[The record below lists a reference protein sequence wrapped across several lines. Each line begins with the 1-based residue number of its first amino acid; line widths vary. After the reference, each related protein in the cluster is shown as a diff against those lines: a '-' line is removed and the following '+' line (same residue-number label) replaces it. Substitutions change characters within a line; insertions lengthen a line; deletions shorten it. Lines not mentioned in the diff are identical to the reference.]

1 MVLGEIASPLE
12 AELWGSDILA
22 ALGGAASLAAQAMVP
37 AAERSGSPEALA
49 ILRVLGALGWPD
61 LRDAGER
68 GRGRLAG
75 RGVPDPGWAAEVG
88 SPSVGECWRYG
99 DDRGVQEAVTLS
111 FEYTAGR
118 HVVSLL
124 LDHSCGG
131 AIKNVWVGEAGDVLA
146 RTKGMAAEDP
156 SMIFEMISPARRPDQ
171 GGAGHRRRGVP
182 GSAGRVQQRRLDQG
196 DPARPRGPAGPDVAQ
211 RPPPRPIRA
220 IALAWSGLPH
230 PDCAFPGACPHRQ
243 HHESMDDHGQ
253 LDSSRVTCVLAG
265 VLSVYGARPAGNVG
279 GRGQC
284 DSQASP
290 LTDRPARYRSA
301 VRFESTALDLVSRS
315 VHTALIREQ
324 CSPSPFQTE
333 EQS

>member
-22 ALGGAASLAAQAMVP
+22 ALGGASSLAAQAMVP

-61 LRDAGER
+61 LRTPANEAAS
-68 GRGRLAG
+68 RLAG
-75 RGVPDPGWAAEVG
+75 HGVPDPDWAAEVG

-99 DDRGVQEAVTLS
+99 DDRGVQEAVTLI

-156 SMIFEMISPARRPDQ
+156 SMIFEMISPAM
-171 GGAGHRRRGVP
+171 
-182 GSAGRVQQRRLDQG
+182 
-196 DPARPRGPAGPDVAQ
+196 ARTKVD
-211 RPPPRPIRA
+211 RA
-220 IALAWSGLPH
+220 IAAGECPVQPDEFSNVASTRAILRARAALLA
-230 PDCAFPGACPHRQ
+230 R
-243 HHESMDDHGQ
+243 
-253 LDSSRVTCVLAG
+253 T
-265 VLSVYGARPAGNVG
+265 
-279 GRGQC
+279 
-284 DSQASP
+284 
-290 LTDRPARYRSA
+290 
-301 VRFESTALDLVSRS
+301 
-315 VHTALIREQ
+315 
-324 CSPSPFQTE
+324 
-333 EQS
+333 